1 MEESKEGF
9 KSVQDLKQQLGENT
23 KREKRNEGEKEVVL
37 TLIKRGLEKENRI
50 S

>member
-23 KREKRNEGEKEVVL
+23 KREKRNEGEKEVS
-37 TLIKRGLEKENRI
+37 TDTNKAGFIERE
-50 S
+50 